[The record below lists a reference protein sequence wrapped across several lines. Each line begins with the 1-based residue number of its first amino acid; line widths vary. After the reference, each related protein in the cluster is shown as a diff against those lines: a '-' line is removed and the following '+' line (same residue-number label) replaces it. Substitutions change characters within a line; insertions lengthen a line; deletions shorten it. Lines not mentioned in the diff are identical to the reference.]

1 VLLIK
6 TKIEKEGFQMTKKE
20 AEDMLKRHKKEAFW
34 DFFDF
39 LNEFFLLLSGTIL
52 SSIILFV
59 VFILPLLFWLGI
71 LK

>member
-1 VLLIK
+1 
-6 TKIEKEGFQMTKKE
+6 MTKKE

-39 LNEFFLLLSGTIL
+39 LNEFFLLLPGAIL

-59 VFILPLLFWLGI
+59 VFMLPLLFWLGI

>member
-1 VLLIK
+1 
-6 TKIEKEGFQMTKKE
+6 MTKKE
-20 AEDMLKRHKKEAFW
+20 AEDLLKRHKKEAFW

-39 LNEFFLLLSGTIL
+39 LNEFFLLLPGAIL

>member
-1 VLLIK
+1 
-6 TKIEKEGFQMTKKE
+6 MTKKE
-20 AEDMLKRHKKEAFW
+20 AEDMLKRHRKEAFW

-39 LNEFFLLLSGTIL
+39 LNEFFLLLPGAIL

-59 VFILPLLFWLGI
+59 IFILPLLFWLGI

>member
-1 VLLIK
+1 
-6 TKIEKEGFQMTKKE
+6 MTKKE

-39 LNEFFLLLSGTIL
+39 LNEFFLLLPGAIL

-59 VFILPLLFWLGI
+59 VFILPLLLWLGI
-71 LK
+71 

>member
-1 VLLIK
+1 
-6 TKIEKEGFQMTKKE
+6 MTKKE

-34 DFFDF
+34 DLFDF
-39 LNEFFLLLSGTIL
+39 LNEFFLLLPGAIL

>member
-1 VLLIK
+1 MEK
-6 TKIEKEGFQMTKKE
+6 KEKEFKVTKKKE
-20 AEDMLKRHKKEAFW
+20 LEDIIKNNRKEAFW

-39 LNEFFLLLSGTIL
+39 LNEFFLLLPGAIL

>member
-1 VLLIK
+1 
-6 TKIEKEGFQMTKKE
+6 MTKKE

-39 LNEFFLLLSGTIL
+39 LNEFFLLLPGAIL
-52 SSIILFV
+52 SSLILFV
-59 VFILPLLFWLGI
+59 IFILPLLFWLGI

>member
-1 VLLIK
+1 
-6 TKIEKEGFQMTKKE
+6 MTKKE
-20 AEDMLKRHKKEAFW
+20 AEDMLKRYRKEAFW

-39 LNEFFLLLSGTIL
+39 LNEFFLLLPGAIL

>member
-1 VLLIK
+1 
-6 TKIEKEGFQMTKKE
+6 MTKKE

-39 LNEFFLLLSGTIL
+39 LNEFFLLLPGAIL

-59 VFILPLLFWLGI
+59 IFILPLLFWLGI

>member
-1 VLLIK
+1 
-6 TKIEKEGFQMTKKE
+6 MTKKE

>member
-1 VLLIK
+1 
-6 TKIEKEGFQMTKKE
+6 MTKKE

-39 LNEFFLLLSGTIL
+39 LNEVFLLLPGAIL

>member
-1 VLLIK
+1 
-6 TKIEKEGFQMTKKE
+6 MTKKE
-20 AEDMLKRHKKEAFW
+20 AEDMLKRHRKEAFW

-39 LNEFFLLLSGTIL
+39 LNEFFLLLPRAIA

>member
-1 VLLIK
+1 
-6 TKIEKEGFQMTKKE
+6 MTKKE

-39 LNEFFLLLSGTIL
+39 LNEFFLLLPGPIL

>member
-1 VLLIK
+1 
-6 TKIEKEGFQMTKKE
+6 MTKKE

-34 DFFDF
+34 DLFDF
-39 LNEFFLLLSGTIL
+39 LNEFFLLLSGAIL